1 MPELL
6 QLDLDSIL
14 RSRMPERKRGLLPR
28 FATRALEK
36 LIRQDELNH
45 LLREAYPARG
55 SAFSSGILRILDIT
69 VDVKGLE
76 KLSPEGRYVFASNHP
91 LGGLDGIT
99 LISLLGSIYGDDK
112 IRFPVNDLLMNVEPL
127 SPVFLP
133 VNKYGSQGR
142 GAALALGEA
151 YRSDVQILI
160 FPAGL
165 VSRLGPE
172 GVRDLEWHKAFVA
185 KAMETDRSVVPV
197 HFKAL
202 NRMRFYKLAK
212 WRKSSESRSMW
223 SRQCFRR
230 NYARQRGRSLKLYSA
245 LPFLLRSSGPRGKV
259 PQSWPLRYAVKFMG
273 SKHVFF

>member
-151 YRSDVQILI
+151 YRSDAQILI

-212 WRKSSESRSMW
+212 WRKKLGIKVNVEQAMLPAELCAAKGAKFEVVFGTPISSEELRAEGKSPTVLASEIRS
-223 SRQCFRR
+223 
-230 NYARQRGRSLKLYSA
+230 
-245 LPFLLRSSGPRGKV
+245 KV
-259 PQSWPLRYAVKFMG
+259 YGL
-273 SKHVFF
+273 